1 MSYTPYPPNK
11 EINTDAGGRTRVSTL
26 TTLFDGKT
34 LNSDDALSW
43 ETVGTGSSAFSGNK
57 VTLSVTAGQYRIR
70 RSRRYLPYYSG
81 KSQIIET
88 TFDGFD
94 TVTGLVERVGY
105 FSSAGT
111 GDYSTVLD
119 GFFIENTEGVVSLKA
134 YRSGTLTA
142 DVPFTLWDN
151 YQQLSSYDWSKFSVV
166 VFDYLWLG
174 GTELRVFLKTTSGF
188 VLAHTFKWAST
199 QSDTFIGSPNQCVRY
214 EIRSTTGVG
223 SLRTICSAVATEGD
237 ISSASKGT
245 SIFNSSAVTTNTV
258 GTIYA
263 VKSLKKLTTQRDVA
277 VAIESIGV
285 VNTTGADQGIILLIV
300 NPTLSAPITYVDK
313 AKYSEGTPTNQT
325 ITAGTG
331 TVIWAEPAG
340 NTAAATGLDSNLYS
354 AIGNT
359 IDNTSDEYVLAY
371 LPATANQSVFGTMSI
386 RVVG

>member
-34 LNSDDALSW
+34 LNSDDTLSW
-43 ETVGTGSSAFSGNK
+43 ETVGTGSSALSGNK
-57 VTLSVTAGQYRIR
+57 VTLAVTAGQYRIR

-94 TVTGLVERVGY
+94 SVTGLVERVGY
-105 FSSAGT
+105 FSSVGT
-111 GDYSTVLD
+111 GDYSTALD
-119 GFFIENTEGVVSLKA
+119 GFFIENNAGTVSLKA
-134 YRSGTLTA
+134 YRLGTLTA
-142 DVPFTLWDN
+142 DVPFTSWDN

-199 QSDTFIGSPNQCVRY
+199 QSDTFIASPNQCVRY

-237 ISSASKGT
+237 TSSASKGT
-245 SIFNSSAVTTNTV
+245 SIYSSSAITTNTV

-263 VKSLKKLTTQRDVA
+263 IKSLKKIASQRDVA
-277 VAIESIGV
+277 VAIESIGI
-285 VNTTGADQGIILLIV
+285 VNTTGSDQGLILLIV
-300 NPTLSAPITYVDK
+300 NPTLSAPIAYTDR

-340 NTAAATGLDSNLYS
+340 NTAAVAGLDSNLYS
-354 AIGNT
+354 AIGMG